1 MPPTDGS
8 QFVILRKSEILKMP
22 GESADFE
29 LIVAFEAGEMPQ
41 GGFRHPDHVRVAWW
55 YLLRYPLP
63 EAIAIFSAR
72 LKAFATA
79 RGKPEMYHETVTIAY
94 VLLISERLDGAGA
107 ASALPWVKF
116 AEEHADL
123 LAWNPSIL
131 ERYYT
136 PSTLWSER
144 ARRTFVMP
152 DRLAPPE

>member
-1 MPPTDGS
+1 MTAP
-8 QFVILRKSEILKMP
+8 
-22 GESADFE
+22 ADDA
-29 LIVAFEAGEMPQ
+29 LVQSFEAGDMPD

-63 EAIAIFSAR
+63 QALAIFSEGLR
-72 LKAFATA
+72 KFAAA
-79 RGKPEMYHETVTIAY
+79 RGKPEMYHETITIAY

-107 ASALPWVKF
+107 ASTLPWPAF
-116 AEEHADL
+116 AERHADL

-136 PSTLWSER
+136 PDTLWSER

-152 DRLAPPE
+152 DRLASSRIDRRAP